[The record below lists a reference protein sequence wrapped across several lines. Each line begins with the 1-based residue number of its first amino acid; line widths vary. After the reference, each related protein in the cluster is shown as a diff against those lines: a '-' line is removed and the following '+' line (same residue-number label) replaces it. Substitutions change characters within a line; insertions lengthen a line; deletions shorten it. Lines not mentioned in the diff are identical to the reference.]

1 MLFRKDPKPVQAYSA
16 FVELVLDSFNL
27 VWHDWNVT
35 VTAFS
40 AMHPEASSKIS
51 VLSYQMGQR
60 RYEIANAKARSV
72 AVLIGLQNE
81 LLEELRGVLS
91 TLELMDDFAQT
102 TSAYTKVWATDGE
115 LRLATLRTDL
125 DSLENSIRGLSSTQ
139 AVVSEHTRVS
149 VDEYKI
155 SAPAHPQIE
164 EFYRGF
170 YAELLKARDTYF
182 EEVSVENLRRYI
194 AVAQELAEA
203 ENPLKAYAYSGS
215 SVQHRV
221 GADARA
227 AALLDSLIRDELMV
241 ELLQDREE
249 LPHAE

>member
-16 FVELVLDSFNL
+16 FVGLALDSFNL
-27 VWHDWNVT
+27 VWHDWSAT
-35 VTAFS
+35 VGAFS
-40 AMHPEASSKIS
+40 TMYPEASSKIS
-51 VLSYQMGQR
+51 FFSYQMGQR

-102 TSAYTKVWATDGE
+102 TSAYTKVWATEGQ
-115 LRLATLRTDL
+115 LRLTTLQTDL
-125 DSLENSIRGLSSTQ
+125 DSLETLLRSLSSTQ
-139 AVVSEHTRVS
+139 ATVSEHTRVS
-149 VDEYKI
+149 MDEYEI

-164 EFYRGF
+164 EFHRGF
-170 YAELLKARDTYF
+170 YAELLNARDTYF
-182 EEVSVENLRRYI
+182 EEASVENLRRYI
-194 AVAQELAEA
+194 AVAQELVEA
-203 ENPLKAYAYSGS
+203 ENPLKAYAYSS
-215 SVQHRV
+215 SSIQHTV

-227 AALLDSLIRDELMV
+227 AALLDKLVRDELMV

-249 LPHAE
+249 LSHAE